1 MTTSH
6 NSHLPTMIRLNLTV
20 AGHRFTFGSAALL
33 VLAAAVG
40 VVVLFSAYVDALHH
54 SVERGEILRQAQRA
68 DLGVRRDRVSFDP
81 DVSLRSVRRVATLS
95 R

>member
-1 MTTSH
+1 
-6 NSHLPTMIRLNLTV
+6 MIRLNLTV
-20 AGHRFTFGSAALL
+20 AGHRFSFGSSALL
-33 VLAAAVG
+33 LTLAASIG

-54 SVERGEILRQAQRA
+54 SVQRGEVLRQAQRA
-68 DLGVRRDRVSFDP
+68 DAGVRSTQVSYDP